1 VIVSSGGYN
10 GSQMAQEMRVVII
23 MFGYKGKVMMGHTV
37 YCSSQ
42 FGGSQYFTF
51 S

>member
-1 VIVSSGGYN
+1 
-10 GSQMAQEMRVVII
+10 MAVRWLRKCGLSFI
-23 MFGYKGKVMMGHTV
+23 MFGYYKGKVMIGHIV